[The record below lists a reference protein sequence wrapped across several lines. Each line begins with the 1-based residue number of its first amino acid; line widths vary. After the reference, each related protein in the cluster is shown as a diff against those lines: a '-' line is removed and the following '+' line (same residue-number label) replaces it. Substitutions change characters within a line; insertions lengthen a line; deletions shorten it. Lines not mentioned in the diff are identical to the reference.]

1 MAAITSGGSTTGHL
15 ADTVEAAI
23 DAEDIVPLVSQL
35 SQEIISGSLG
45 RLRLC
50 KSWLENI

>member
-23 DAEDIVPLVSQL
+23 DAEDIVPLVSL
-35 SQEIISGSLG
+35 YVRRGLEMPQEHHWFEDCTI
-45 RLRLC
+45 C
-50 KSWLENI
+50 QY

>member
-23 DAEDIVPLVSQL
+23 DAEDIVPLVSYCIH
-35 SQEIISGSLG
+35 SQHGIAMHKELDKFQTTI
-45 RLRLC
+45 
-50 KSWLENI
+50 